1 MQALTSP
8 KKGFLRLG
16 AGRFKR
22 EESDKSDE
30 IWKLNTKIEQLK
42 PAQLKGEVPTLHSE
56 WSKLAKAQAKMDQ
69 LRQAKAATLDG
80 FQHGFRSSSSWRESI
95 AMLILPN
102 EPDFSIIV
110 RCVSREGRGATS
122 RQPSPL

>member
-69 LRQAKAATLDG
+69 LRQAKRPHSMA
-80 FQHGFRSSSSWRESI
+80 SSMVSG
-95 AMLILPN
+95 
-102 EPDFSIIV
+102 V
-110 RCVSREGRGATS
+110 RLRGVN
-122 RQPSPL
+122 PSQC